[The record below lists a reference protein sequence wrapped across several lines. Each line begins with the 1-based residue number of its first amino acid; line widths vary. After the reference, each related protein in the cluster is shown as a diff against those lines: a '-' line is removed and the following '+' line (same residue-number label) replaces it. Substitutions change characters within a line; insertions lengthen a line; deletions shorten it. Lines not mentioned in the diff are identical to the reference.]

1 MFYSS
6 SYSEEPTSLIIR
18 VGVYENP
25 PKVFIDSDGNV
36 VGLFPQILNHIATN
50 EGWKLQYI
58 HGSWTQ
64 CLERLEKNE
73 IDIMVDVA
81 FSEER
86 SALFDFTHETI
97 LINWGRLYT
106 KEDLPFQSL
115 LDLEGKKV
123 AVMKG
128 SIHTIG
134 ANGIKKLVEG
144 FEIHCTFIE
153 VDNYIEVFELLN
165 KGNADV
171 GVVNRIFG
179 NTYEKKY
186 GVKKLPIVFN
196 PNALKFA
203 LSKNS
208 PLTQYLIEKID
219 EHIIELKKDSGSIYY
234 QAIAKYVFEA
244 EQARIIE
251 RFPKWVFP
259 TLLWSFL
266 SIIVL
271 SVLFIATNI
280 VLKRKVEAKT
290 AALTLAN
297 EKLQKTIEER
307 KQAGEALRKNEERF
321 RNYFQLGLIGM
332 VVASPERKWIEVNDR
347 LCEILGYSRA
357 ELVGK
362 TWDELTHPEDIAPN
376 MAKFDQVLAR
386 EAEGFSMEKRFIRKD
401 GEILLASIS
410 TRCLRR
416 PDGSI
421 ESFVTLIQNI
431 TERKHAEEALR
442 KANRIL
448 KLLSECN
455 QALVRAT
462 DEQELLDKVCH
473 IVVEFGGYRMVW
485 VGLAEQ
491 DEAKTVRPV
500 AQAGFEE
507 GYLEKLHVTWSD
519 TEYGRGPTGIA
530 IRSGQPAV
538 AQNILTDPRFT
549 LWREAAIKRNYASS
563 IALPLSAE
571 EQVFGALN
579 IYAAESD
586 AFDTEE
592 IGLLMEL
599 TNDLAYG
606 IRLLRAQA
614 ERKRAEEALR
624 AYQEHLEE
632 LVEAR
637 TTELAAAKEQAEAAD
652 RLKSAFLATMSHE
665 LRTPLNSI
673 IGFTGIILKGLA
685 GPLNEEQTKQL
696 TMVRDSSRHLLHLVN
711 DVLDLSKIEAGQL
724 EIASESFDIRQ
735 IIEKVGRTV
744 APLVEQKGL
753 TLSTKIAP
761 EMGQIISDQR
771 RVEQIL
777 INLIN
782 NAIKFTETGEVK
794 IIANFKEDSPKEYP
808 ISGIRIQV
816 IDTGIGIKPEDMNV
830 VFRPFQQIDT
840 GLSRKHEGTGLGL
853 SICKK
858 LVEILGGQIWVESK
872 WGLGTTFTFTLPLEG
887 RKI

>member
-1 MFYSS
+1 
-6 SYSEEPTSLIIR
+6 
-18 VGVYENP
+18 
-25 PKVFIDSDGNV
+25 
-36 VGLFPQILNHIATN
+36 
-50 EGWKLQYI
+50 
-58 HGSWTQ
+58 
-64 CLERLEKNE
+64 
-73 IDIMVDVA
+73 
-81 FSEER
+81 
-86 SALFDFTHETI
+86 
-97 LINWGRLYT
+97 
-106 KEDLPFQSL
+106 
-115 LDLEGKKV
+115 
-123 AVMKG
+123 
-128 SIHTIG
+128 
-134 ANGIKKLVEG
+134 
-144 FEIHCTFIE
+144 
-153 VDNYIEVFELLN
+153 
-165 KGNADV
+165 
-171 GVVNRIFG
+171 
-179 NTYEKKY
+179 
-186 GVKKLPIVFN
+186 
-196 PNALKFA
+196 
-203 LSKNS
+203 
-208 PLTQYLIEKID
+208 
-219 EHIIELKKDSGSIYY
+219 
-234 QAIAKYVFEA
+234 
-244 EQARIIE
+244 
-251 RFPKWVFP
+251 
-259 TLLWSFL
+259 
-266 SIIVL
+266 
-271 SVLFIATNI
+271 
-280 VLKRKVEAKT
+280 
-290 AALTLAN
+290 
-297 EKLQKTIEER
+297 
-307 KQAGEALRKNEERF
+307 
-321 RNYFQLGLIGM
+321 
-332 VVASPERKWIEVNDR
+332 
-347 LCEILGYSRA
+347 
-357 ELVGK
+357 
-362 TWDELTHPEDIAPN
+362 
-376 MAKFDQVLAR
+376 
-386 EAEGFSMEKRFIRKD
+386 
-401 GEILLASIS
+401 
-410 TRCLRR
+410 
-416 PDGSI
+416 
-421 ESFVTLIQNI
+421 
-431 TERKHAEEALR
+431 
-442 KANRIL
+442 
-448 KLLSECN
+448 
-455 QALVRAT
+455 
-462 DEQELLDKVCH
+462 
-473 IVVEFGGYRMVW
+473 
-485 VGLAEQ
+485 
-491 DEAKTVRPV
+491 
-500 AQAGFEE
+500 
-507 GYLEKLHVTWSD
+507 
-519 TEYGRGPTGIA
+519 
-530 IRSGQPAV
+530 
-538 AQNILTDPRFT
+538 
-549 LWREAAIKRNYASS
+549 
-563 IALPLSAE
+563 
-571 EQVFGALN
+571 LN